1 MGTPARNSAA
11 GVVAT
16 VGDLRRA
23 LHWRDAPV
31 VQYPT
36 SNGKI
41 FLDVNGG
48 VFLTLPC
55 AVGEVFERIAESV
68 LCRRRDR

>member
-1 MGTPARNSAA
+1 M
-11 GVVAT
+11 
-16 VGDLRRA
+16 
-23 LHWRDAPV
+23 
-31 VQYPT
+31 QYPT